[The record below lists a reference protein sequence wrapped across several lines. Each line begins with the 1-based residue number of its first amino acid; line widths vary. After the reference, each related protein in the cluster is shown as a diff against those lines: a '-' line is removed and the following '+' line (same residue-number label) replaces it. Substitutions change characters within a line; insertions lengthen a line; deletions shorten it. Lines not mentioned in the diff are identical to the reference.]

1 MRGKILITPVS
12 LNDFMVLSTN
22 RDADKAQ
29 DFVSTMQRVGPAMG
43 IQVNRRCNMITLDN
57 DRTDNFL
64 RNIKNNLTERTQMV
78 RCGGEEDS

>member
-1 MRGKILITPVS
+1 MRGKYLLSAVA
-12 LNDFMVLSTN
+12 LNDYMVLSTS

-57 DRTDNFL
+57 DRTENFT
-64 RNIKNNLTERTQMV
+64 RNIRNNLTERTQMV
-78 RCGGEEDS
+78 SSL